1 MHLKSI
7 QAQSKLKNEL
17 FFNFFDPKVEP
28 FGLKFVYFNIRKV
41 IFKFQYFMGST
52 SRTFLSFL
60 TGAAAG
66 LLAGVLLAPKSGKET
81 REMLSRK
88 TKHLREELGDTFE
101 NGSHKIKEAS
111 DQAYTGAKEMLTRI
125 L

>member
-1 MHLKSI
+1 
-7 QAQSKLKNEL
+7 
-17 FFNFFDPKVEP
+17 
-28 FGLKFVYFNIRKV
+28 
-41 IFKFQYFMGST
+41 MGST
-52 SRTFLSFL
+52 SRTFLTFL

-88 TKHLREELGDTFE
+88 AKHLREELGDTFE

-111 DQAYTGAKEMLTRI
+111 DSAYNGAKEMLTRI